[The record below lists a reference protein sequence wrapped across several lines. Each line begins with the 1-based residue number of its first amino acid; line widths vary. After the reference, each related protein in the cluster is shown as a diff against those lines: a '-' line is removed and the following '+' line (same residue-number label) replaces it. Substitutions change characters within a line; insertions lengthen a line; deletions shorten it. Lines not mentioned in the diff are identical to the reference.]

1 MRQDRIVDLAETL
14 AGWEVATSARFPP
27 LLWTRFRALSKTVLY
42 RYPACRF
49 GRFEPV
55 VAGDADF
62 YKAIETNELQRA
74 EIVVIESDPA
84 HNPLL
89 GTLRLGCRMR
99 LSAAFSRTA
108 N

>member
-27 LLWTRFRALSKTVLY
+27 FLCAPVRALGKTVLY

-55 VAGDADF
+55 VVAGDADF
-62 YKAIETNELQRA
+62 YKAIETNEYYNVRKL
-74 EIVVIESDPA
+74 
-84 HNPLL
+84 
-89 GTLRLGCRMR
+89 
-99 LSAAFSRTA
+99 
-108 N
+108 

>member
-1 MRQDRIVDLAETL
+1 VRQGRIVDLAETL

-62 YKAIETNELQRA
+62 YKAIETNEYYNVQK
-74 EIVVIESDPA
+74 V
-84 HNPLL
+84 
-89 GTLRLGCRMR
+89 
-99 LSAAFSRTA
+99 
-108 N
+108 

>member
-1 MRQDRIVDLAETL
+1 MADNMSPCPVCEKADRVRQGRIVDLAETL

-62 YKAIETNELQRA
+62 YKAIETNEYYNVQK
-74 EIVVIESDPA
+74 V
-84 HNPLL
+84 
-89 GTLRLGCRMR
+89 
-99 LSAAFSRTA
+99 
-108 N
+108 